1 MSVKLLIQSLFCAC
15 FKANEKRDRIPYSG
29 PIQADSPDEVLRLVN
44 MTLKQFKEIKDK
56 LNKNQSLLIGYLRSL
71 KENKVNW
78 ESES

>member
-1 MSVKLLIQSLFCAC
+1 MLSLFCAC
-15 FKANEKRDRIPYSG
+15 FKANEKRDRIPDAG
-29 PIQADSPDEVLRLVN
+29 QIQADSPDELLRLVN

>member
-1 MSVKLLIQSLFCAC
+1 MSVKLLIQSFFCAC

>member
-1 MSVKLLIQSLFCAC
+1 MLSLFCAC
-15 FKANEKRDRIPYSG
+15 FKANEKRDRIPDAG
-29 PIQADSPDEVLRLVN
+29 QIQADSPDELLRLVN

-71 KENKVNW
+71 KTNKVNW